1 MGKKVTSYEIL
12 FNRINFYL
20 FNVFV
25 FCFYITGT
33 IHVKI
38 AAFKQN
44 ATNAMY
50 IRLSATANLQTLSL
64 VTLFS
69 SDS

>member
-1 MGKKVTSYEIL
+1 MGKKSQVM
-12 FNRINFYL
+12 RFYL

-25 FCFYITGT
+25 F

-69 SDS
+69 DS